1 VIERERRPARRGERY
16 QWVLRPRQATAT
28 LREIAP
34 EQPLLGQL
42 LFNRG
47 VRDGLT
53 ASRFLAART
62 APLADPWLLADMQ
75 PAVERLERAI
85 RQGETIAI
93 YGDYDADGLTA
104 TSVLVHALSR
114 LGAHLLPFIPH
125 RIRDGYGLQ
134 EGPLRRLRAA
144 GASLIVTVDCGVTA
158 NAEIAA
164 ASDFGLDVVVTDHH
178 LVPREL
184 PSAVAVV
191 NPKRPDDAY
200 PFKHLA
206 GVGVAFRL
214 ATALLHRLLPGE
226 ADEIL
231 ADLCDLVAIGTVAD
245 VMPLEGENRTQVQL
259 GLDRLNCQPR
269 PGLAALI
276 RVAGLEQRRVE
287 AEHIAFAV
295 APRLNAAGRI
305 HHAQIA
311 LDLLLASD
319 VEKAMPLAEE
329 LQRLNRQ
336 RQEETDRAFEHARR
350 ALAGQRLGAGILVA
364 GPYHLGIVGLVASRL
379 VEELSRPVVV
389 LAIDGDLAR
398 GSARSVEGVNVV
410 EALSAGAT
418 LMTRFGG
425 HAMAAGCTLPLQHV
439 EALAERFSEA
449 VEAQRGEF
457 FEQPALDL
465 DAELRPSTA
474 SDLTTLDLLA
484 SLEPCGAA
492 NSTPLFLTR
501 DVRLTDCR
509 PVGSGKHL
517 KLGFSTAEGPLDG
530 IAWRTAAPPCALGE
544 DLDVVYHL
552 RRNAWNGRV
561 SCQLEVVDWALSG
574 PRS

>member
-1 VIERERRPARRGERY
+1 M
-16 QWVLRPRQATAT
+16 LRT
-28 LREIAP
+28 ISP

-47 VRDGLT
+47 VRDAAT
-53 ASRFLAART
+53 ADRFLAART
-62 APLADPWLLADMQ
+62 LPLADPWLLADMR
-75 PAVERLERAI
+75 PAVDRLERAI
-85 RQGETIAI
+85 RRGETIAI

-104 TSVLVHALSR
+104 TTVLVHALNR
-114 LGAHLLPFIPH
+114 LGAHFLPFIPH
-125 RIRDGYGLQ
+125 RVRDGYGLQ
-134 EGPLRRLRAA
+134 QEPLRRLRTA
-144 GASLIVTVDCGVTA
+144 GASLVITVDCGVTA
-158 NAEIAA
+158 NAEIEA
-164 ASDFGLDVVVTDHH
+164 ASNWGLDVVVTDHH
-178 LVPREL
+178 LVPNEL
-184 PSAVAVV
+184 PPAVAVV

-226 ADEIL
+226 ADEFL
-231 ADLCDLVAIGTVAD
+231 ADLYDLVAVGTIAD
-245 VMPLEGENRTQVQL
+245 IMPLEGENRTLVQL
-259 GLDRLNCQPR
+259 GLDRLNGQPR
-269 PGLAALI
+269 PGIAALI
-276 RVAGLEQRRVE
+276 RVAGLEQRQVE
-287 AEHIAFAV
+287 AEQIAFAL

-305 HHAQIA
+305 HHAQLA
-311 LDLLLASD
+311 LDLLLSSNAGQ
-319 VEKAMPLAEE
+319 ATPLAEE

-336 RQEETDRAFEHARR
+336 RQEETDRAFDQARR
-350 ALAGQRLGAGILVA
+350 SLAARRLGAGIVVA
-364 GPYHLGIVGLVASRL
+364 GPFHLGIVGLVASRL

-389 LAIDGDLAR
+389 LAIDGDVAR
-398 GSARSVEGVNVV
+398 GSARSIEGVNVV
-410 EALSAGAT
+410 EALSASAA

-425 HAMAAGCTLPLQHV
+425 HAMAAGCTLPVQHV
-439 EALAERFSEA
+439 EALTERFSDA

-457 FEQPALDL
+457 FEQPALEL

-474 SDLTTLDLLA
+474 RDVATLDILA
-484 SLEPCGAA
+484 DLEPCGAA

-530 IAWRTAAPPCALGE
+530 IAWRTASPPCALGE

-552 RRNAWNGRV
+552 HRNAWNGRV
-561 SCQLEVVDWALSG
+561 SCQLEVVDWAPSG
-574 PRS
+574 ARS